1 LLAVTT
7 ILAVLIVKKSKWSFL
22 LIVLMLLS
30 WKSVF
35 STFGWN
41 YLSRETQMHSE
52 DQGLRVLSW
61 NVFRWDQ
68 MNIGGK
74 PSESHRESMLR
85 EILMENADVM
95 CFHEFFEPAGIA
107 LKKYQPNI
115 EAIRARGY
123 RYYVFFPTSIIQGR
137 SKYFGMAIFSKYP
150 IVDSAMFNFGK
161 TPHSE
166 GLMYADIKVKE
177 KTIRVFTTHLE
188 SFKLGKSSYFGSQEN
203 GGFSNARSSILSI
216 KNAYRHRHDQM
227 NMVNEK
233 ISLSPYPVLLL
244 GNFGDVP
251 NSQTYTV
258 LGKNLNDAFLS
269 NGWGLGTTFRN
280 VLPTLRLDYIL
291 VDKKININKFQV
303 LHYRYSDHYPLMADL
318 SFQ

>member
-1 LLAVTT
+1 MLAVF
-7 ILAVLIVKKSKWSFL
+7 IAKKSRWSFL
-22 LIVLMLLS
+22 FIILLLLS
-30 WKSVF
+30 WKSFF

-41 YLSRETQMHSE
+41 YLPRNTEMQAGE
-52 DQGLRVLSW
+52 QGLRVLSW

-68 MNIGGK
+68 MTSGER
-74 PSESHRESMLR
+74 PSESNREAMLR

-95 CFHEFFEPAGIA
+95 CFHEFFEPAGVA

-123 RYYVFFPTSIIQGR
+123 RYYTFFPTSIIHGR

-166 GLMYADIKVKE
+166 GLMYADIKVNE

-188 SFKLGKSSYFGSQEN
+188 SFKLGKSSYFGSAEN
-203 GGFSNARSSILSI
+203 GVFSTARSSILSI
-216 KNAYRHRHDQM
+216 RNAYRNRHDQM

-233 ISLSPYPVLLL
+233 IKLSPYPVLLL

-251 NSQTYTV
+251 NSQTYSV
-258 LGKNLNDAFLS
+258 LRKNLDDAFLS
-269 NGWGLGTTFRN
+269 DGWGLGTTFRN

-291 VDKKININKFQV
+291 VDKKISINKFQV
-303 LHYRYSDHYPLMADL
+303 LNYQYSDHYPIMADL
-318 SFQ
+318 SLQ